1 MKKLPVL
8 ISALC
13 LGMAGVTGVATA
25 GPNSPDPLATIT
37 PVGCSYVQIA
47 PFGTS
52 LLARWDWSGGGDQ
65 TKFGGDAVFTG
76 EASIDDGVTW
86 VDFEVEFEVESYEP
100 GTLAEDYFRQ
110 LVYRCSVAQTEPA
123 GSCNG
128 AVLGVRDALLAAVAE
143 QLGGEP
149 EEIGPN
155 IRASLV
161 GVDVKAMNPG
171 PGNGRQNYP
180 LTDVCDVEVPPSE

>member
-37 PVGCSYVQIA
+37 PGGCGLPQIA

-52 LLARWDWSGGGDQ
+52 LLASWEWSGGGDQ

-76 EASIDDGVTW
+76 EASDDGWSTW
-86 VDFEVEFEVESYEP
+86 EPFEVEFEVEQYEP
-100 GTLAEDYFRQ
+100 GTPAEDYFQQ
-110 LVYRCSVAQTEPA
+110 LVYRCSVAQTMPA

-128 AVLGVRDALLAAVAE
+128 AVLGVRPALLGAIADE
-143 QLGGEP
+143 FGMTL
-149 EEIGPN
+149 EEI
-155 IRASLV
+155 RLRDV
-161 GVDVKAMNPG
+161 TYDVYVKAMNPG
-171 PGNGRQNYP
+171 KGNGRQNYE
-180 LTDVCDVEVPPSE
+180 LTNVCAVALPPPSE